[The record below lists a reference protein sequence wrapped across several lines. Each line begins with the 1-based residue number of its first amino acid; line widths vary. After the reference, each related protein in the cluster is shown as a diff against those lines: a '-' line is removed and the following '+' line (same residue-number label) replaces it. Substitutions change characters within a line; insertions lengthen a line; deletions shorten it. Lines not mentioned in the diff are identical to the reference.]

1 MTQSGG
7 PSYWEELER
16 PGPDAIDTSTGELR
30 AGTRVRLHPH
40 AGGDVFDIALAGQ
53 GAVVEAI
60 EQDVE
65 GRTTVAVVLDDDP
78 GRDLGFARQPGHRF
92 FFAPDELE
100 VVGDPGS
107 TGPAPAALRRVLV
120 AGIGNVFLGDD
131 GFGVALADRLGRRA
145 LPAGVE
151 VVDFGIRGMDLAFA
165 ILDGYDAVVLLDAV
179 PRGGVPGTVYVI
191 EVDADQEAEI
201 TSPGGHGVDPVQVI
215 GLVRSYGGTLPPMY
229 VVGCEPGTDID
240 PESGEVVA
248 SLSAAVHAALD
259 EAERLA
265 ASLCMELAADPVEN
279 NNRR

>member
-1 MTQSGG
+1 MSADR
-7 PSYWEELER
+7 SYWEELER
-16 PGPDAIDTSTGELR
+16 PGPDAVNTSGGELR
-30 AGTRVRLHPH
+30 AGTRVRLHPR

-100 VVGDPGS
+100 VVASAPEGQM
-107 TGPAPAALRRVLV
+107 PAVPRRILV

-131 GFGVALADRLGRRA
+131 GFGVALADRLARRA

-151 VVDFGIRGMDLAFA
+151 VVDYGIRGMDLAFA
-165 ILDGYDAVVLLDAV
+165 ILDGYDAVVLLDAT
-179 PRGGVPGTVYVI
+179 PRGGAPGTLYVL
-191 EVDADQEAEI
+191 EVDPDQEAEI
-201 TSPGGHGVDPVQVI
+201 VSPGGHGMDPVQVI
-215 GLVRSYGGTLPPMY
+215 GLVRSFGGTLPPTY
-229 VVGCEPGTDID
+229 LVGCEPCMALDPDSEDI
-240 PESGEVVA
+240 VA
-248 SLSAAVHAALD
+248 SLSAPVHGALSDAVGLV
-259 EAERLA
+259 E
-265 ASLCMELAADPVEN
+265 SLCEDLTQNTVDI